1 MTAETVQEP
10 QDMVKIVYFVTDIAT
25 DERLTIGAFV
35 DGEGGRRFVPARR
48 HIPLSLLGPKKSHL
62 LEMLLGALPNVKHD
76 EDARQ
81 KLGLHVSVS
90 EPRFFPSSWGVSK
103 KDSTWLK
110 DHLLPKQETPS
121 IEMKL
126 TGIEGESLAKWLA
139 TRLECLPP
147 EKYGTRFT
155 LRTTFTGI
163 GEAHEATD
171 AKGGDPFDF
180 TDVDSW

>member
-1 MTAETVQEP
+1 MTAEMVQEP
-10 QDMVKIVYFVTDIAT
+10 QDMVKLVYFVTEPAS

-48 HIPLSLLGPKKSHL
+48 HIPLSLLGPQKARL
-62 LEMLLGALPNVKHD
+62 LEMLLEALPNVKHD
-76 EDARQ
+76 EDAHQ
-81 KLGLHVSVS
+81 KLGQHIRVADPLL
-90 EPRFFPSSWGVSK
+90 FPASWGLSQ
-103 KDSTWLK
+103 KDSTWIK

-126 TGIEGESLAKWLA
+126 TGIEGESLAKWLT

-155 LRTTFTGI
+155 VRTTFTGI

-171 AKGGDPFDF
+171 TKGGDPFDF

>member
-1 MTAETVQEP
+1 MSR
-10 QDMVKIVYFVTDIAT
+10 K
-25 DERLTIGAFV
+25 
-35 DGEGGRRFVPARR
+35 AR
-48 HIPLSLLGPKKSHL
+48 L
-62 LEMLLGALPNVKHD
+62 LEMLLDALPNVNHD
-76 EDARQ
+76 EDAHQ
-81 KLGLHVSVS
+81 KLGQYVSVS
-90 EPRFFPSSWGVSK
+90 EPRFFPASWGLSQ

-110 DHLLPKQETPS
+110 DNLLPKQETPS

-126 TGIEGESLAKWLA
+126 TGIEGETLAKWLA

-155 LRTTFTGI
+155 VRTTFTGI